1 MYHWSPVAPVLFG
14 FDRSWSD
21 QVSHEVSDMP
31 VDFEIPDAQPTPPPP
46 AWQTAPSTVHFEPP
60 PAQPPTGP
68 AAPASPGNGIAPR
81 WLAAVAAIS
90 LLGGGAAGAVAGRL
104 TDDGPGGAGSVA
116 TSVSRSNNGSVITQ
130 TGDVQGILAKV
141 QPGVVYIHTQASR
154 GGRFFPTQ
162 GAGTGVILTA
172 DGEVLTNAHVVAG
185 ATTIKV
191 NLAGEA
197 QSRDATLIAADSG
210 NDLALLKI
218 NGASNLKTVEL
229 GSSGDLQVGDDVV
242 AIGNALDLKGGFTVT
257 RGIVSALNRSIGA
270 EDGASLSGLI
280 QTDAAINPGNSGG
293 PLVNSAGQVVGINTA
308 VDGQGQ
314 NIGFAIAIDKAK
326 PIVERLR
333 TGQSVAATPRAY
345 LGVTSQAV
353 DGTPGA
359 TLVDVGPG
367 TPAAGAGLQAGDVIV
382 ALDGTPIANPDDLS
396 EAIGTKKP
404 GDRVTV
410 TYNRNGARRT
420 AQLSLGTRPRG

>member
-1 MYHWSPVAPVLFG
+1 
-14 FDRSWSD
+14 
-21 QVSHEVSDMP
+21 MP

-46 AWQTAPSTVHFEPP
+46 AWQAPSTLQFEAP
-60 PAQPPTGP
+60 PAQPP
-68 AAPASPGNGIAPR
+68 AAPAPAPARTGVAPR

-90 LLGGGAAGAVAGRL
+90 LLGGGAAGAVAGRV
-104 TDDGPGGAGSVA
+104 TDDGPGTGSAA
-116 TSVSRSNNGSVITQ
+116 TSVSTSNNGSVITQ

-154 GGRFFPTQ
+154 GGRFFPSQ
-162 GAGTGVILTA
+162 GAGTGVVLTA

-185 ATTIKV
+185 ATTIRV

-197 QSRDATLIAADSG
+197 QSREATLIAADSG

-218 NGASNLKTVEL
+218 TGASNLKTVEL
-229 GSSGDLQVGDDVV
+229 GSSGDLRVGDDVV
-242 AIGNALDLKGGFTVT
+242 AIGNALDLRGGFTVT

-270 EDGASLSGLI
+270 EDGAGLSGLI

-293 PLVNSAGQVVGINTA
+293 PLVNSAGQVIGINTA

-326 PIVERLR
+326 PIVDRLR
-333 TGQSVAATPRAY
+333 TGQSTAATPRAY
-345 LGVTSQAV
+345 LGVSSQPAV
-353 DGTPGA
+353 DGSPGA
-359 TLVDVGPG
+359 TVVDVGPG
-367 TPAAGAGLQAGDVIV
+367 TPAAGAGLQVGDVIV
-382 ALDGTPIANPDDLS
+382 ALDATQINDPDDLS
-396 EAIGTKKP
+396 EAIGAKKP

-410 TYNRNGARRT
+410 TYTRSGARRT
-420 AQLSLGTRPRG
+420 AQLNLGTRPAG